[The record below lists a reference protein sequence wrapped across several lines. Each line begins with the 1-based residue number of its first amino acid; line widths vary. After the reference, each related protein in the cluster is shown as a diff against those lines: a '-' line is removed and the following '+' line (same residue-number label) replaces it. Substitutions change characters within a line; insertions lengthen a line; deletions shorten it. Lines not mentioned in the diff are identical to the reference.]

1 MTAIPGLPV
10 SVLFCALSSG
20 ETDPIIY
27 MDKTVASKL
36 KNKPVWHPLLWPT
49 WIIVFILFSLS
60 LLPMTTKQKLGVKI
74 GRFAKAKMKSRTKV
88 TRKNIEVCFPELSEE
103 AREKLVEDA
112 YIACAR
118 GFLESTHAWWR
129 DVTPYVKTLK
139 IKGEEHLKE
148 AQARGKGIFLIG
160 GHYSIFDFALP
171 LFAYQLVKPGYM
183 YRPNDN
189 PVVDRMIENGRRR
202 HCGIQGFSKF
212 EMNEMIAFL
221 KGGGSVWYACDQD
234 FGQKSRV
241 FVPFF
246 GVKAGCITMPSLI
259 AKRSGASIIC
269 VSHLRHP
276 NGQYEVTFSP
286 IQEGFG
292 EDEEKDTLA
301 WNNYLENALRQH
313 PEQYLWMHK
322 RFKTRPQG
330 EPPIY

>member
-1 MTAIPGLPV
+1 
-10 SVLFCALSSG
+10 
-20 ETDPIIY
+20 
-27 MDKTVASKL
+27 
-36 KNKPVWHPLLWPT
+36 
-49 WIIVFILFSLS
+49 
-60 LLPMTTKQKLGVKI
+60 
-74 GRFAKAKMKSRTKV
+74 
-88 TRKNIEVCFPELSEE
+88 
-103 AREKLVEDA
+103 
-112 YIACAR
+112 
-118 GFLESTHAWWR
+118 
-129 DVTPYVKTLK
+129 
-139 IKGEEHLKE
+139 
-148 AQARGKGIFLIG
+148 
-160 GHYSIFDFALP
+160 
-171 LFAYQLVKPGYM
+171 
-183 YRPNDN
+183 
-189 PVVDRMIENGRRR
+189 
-202 HCGIQGFSKF
+202 
-212 EMNEMIAFL
+212 MNEMIAFL
-221 KGGGSVWYACDQD
+221 KDGGSVWYACDQD